1 MHSQVSKWEPD
12 HLFICTS
19 VEAPEAA
26 ALTALGLIEGAPNK
40 HPGQGTACRR
50 FFFRNFY
57 LELLWVVDT
66 SEATCAATRRTQLWE
81 RWSGRSS
88 GACPFGFCFRPTA
101 DGDGGPPF
109 GSWEYRPAYL
119 ADPLCVQVATNVD
132 ALNEPMLCCLTFAR
146 RPDSYSGAKR
156 QPMDHPLGL
165 QEVTQVELVTPPMDG
180 SPELAAVVNAN
191 LVRFRTG
198 TQYHV
203 ELGFDGETQGKIADC
218 RPSLPLVFRW

>member
-1 MHSQVSKWEPD
+1 MLKWEPD

-19 VEAPEAA
+19 VEAPEATTLA
-26 ALTALGLIEGAPNK
+26 ALGLIEGAPNK

-50 FFFRNFY
+50 FVFRNFY
-57 LELLWVVDT
+57 VELLWVNDS
-66 SEATCAATRRTQLWE
+66 SEATSPATRRTRLWE

-101 DGDGGPPF
+101 DGHRGPPF
-109 GSWEYRPAYL
+109 ASWDYHPAYL
-119 ADPLCVQVATNVD
+119 PDPLCLHIGTNIDV
-132 ALNEPMLCCLTFAR
+132 LNEPMLCGLTFAR

-156 QPMDHPLGL
+156 QSIDHLLGL
-165 QEVTQVELVTPPMDG
+165 REVTRVELVTPPMDD
-180 SPELAAVVNAN
+180 SPELAAVIKAN

-203 ELGFDGETQGKIADC
+203 ELGFDGERQGKIADC
-218 RPSLPLVFRW
+218 RPALPLVLRW